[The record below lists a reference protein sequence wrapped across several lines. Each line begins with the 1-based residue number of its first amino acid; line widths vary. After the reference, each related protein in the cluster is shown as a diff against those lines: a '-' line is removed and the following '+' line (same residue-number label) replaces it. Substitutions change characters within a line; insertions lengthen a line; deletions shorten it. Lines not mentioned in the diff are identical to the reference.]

1 MIKNVKI
8 EVTPE
13 QTLKIQKV
21 VFDNNGSWDNKTK
34 NTNWLIITDNGDISW
49 GTKNTLKCYSEISA
63 EEWLIDAYKL
73 KQFPIYRIH
82 ESGNFIVGFDGDCSG
97 RVVWINTNSDT
108 TWNVGDSTDDWIKF
122 TNSNWRDVDID
133 LYLVP
138 SKTLETDNTLLEK
151 TEYNDIKQGTI
162 VLATRKSKNENHQD
176 YTWQATYYGKFNE
189 HYLVD
194 FNGTHYQIADSISI
208 IPTLTKKEAKQ
219 KVAEL
224 FSQPNKVTSEK
235 IRNIIDLIK
244 C

>member
-1 MIKNVKI
+1 MKNIKTMVTTAQFREIQRIAFSKGLTWDYSSDSKIKTSNILYIDNNKLSWETSRLLYSKIHEEVKADDFI
-8 EVTPE
+8 RENTQFPVY
-13 QTLKIQKV
+13 KIQKDGV
-21 VFDNNGSWDNKTK
+21 YIVKFSNIYD
-34 NTNWLIITDNGDISW
+34 
-49 GTKNTLKCYSEISA
+49 GT
-63 EEWLIDAYKL
+63 
-73 KQFPIYRIH
+73 
-82 ESGNFIVGFDGDCSG
+82 
-97 RVVWINTNSDT
+97 VVWVKSNLDTVWKVGEYREGWIACYEDCWKNISEEEVLELINQRNNQETP
-108 TWNVGDSTDDWIKF
+108 
-122 TNSNWRDVDID
+122 D
-133 LYLVP
+133 LEDGI
-138 SKTLETDNTLLEK
+138 T
-151 TEYNDIKQGTI
+151 QGTI
-162 VLATRKSKNENHQD
+162 VLATRKSKNDNHQD